1 MYNIYKTSSMKE
13 YNKDDFHNPHF
24 KNHGISNKHLLVCGP
39 TGSGKSNFV
48 TNLIVQMADTFRQII
63 ICCKMTDEKIYKML
77 KDKLKDA
84 LDIMTLQQLPTLKN
98 LEKKGQILLVF
109 DDFLCDNQQKLKD
122 YIMYARKY
130 NIVCVFLAQSYFATD
145 KFIRQNVSYLVL
157 LSMTDARNTNLITT
171 TLGLPIEKNV
181 VKAIISNATKHKLNV
196 CIIDIGNSDLNK
208 KFRRNFT
215 DYYVLEDDTGELI
228 DNIQMFQGSGLLN

>member
-1 MYNIYKTSSMKE
+1 
-13 YNKDDFHNPHF
+13 
-24 KNHGISNKHLLVCGP
+24 
-39 TGSGKSNFV
+39 
-48 TNLIVQMADTFRQII
+48 
-63 ICCKMTDEKIYKML
+63 ML

-181 VKAIISNATKHKLNV
+181 VKAIISNA
-196 CIIDIGNSDLNK
+196 SS
-208 KFRRNFT
+208 R
-215 DYYVLEDDTGELI
+215 
-228 DNIQMFQGSGLLN
+228 LLCT